1 MEIVTHPKVRTITEW
16 DFFFLNGEKLSVTLD
31 QDKKDTCSPYEGGYI
46 LLFHNDDGSLRET
59 VEIVLRNL
67 CWTSNRTREIAVVD
81 PKNNPV
87 TQRVQELMRAR
98 SKTLPA
104 VPPSQE

>member
-1 MEIVTHPKVRTITEW
+1 MDIITQPKSKTITEW
-16 DFFFLNGEKLSVTLD
+16 DFFFLNGEKLSVTLEHS
-31 QDKKDTCSPYEGGYI
+31 KSDTCTPTESGYI
-46 LLFHNDDGSLRET
+46 LLFYNEDGSVRET

-67 CWTSNRTREIAVVD
+67 CWTSNRTRDIAVLD

-98 SKTLPA
+98 NRTPTPA
-104 VPPSQE
+104 SQE